1 MLLFVVEFLP
11 RMTMDRTLQN
21 GEHPRR
27 LLFVVNVAW
36 FFLSHR
42 LPIARAAAREGFRV
56 HLATTITDERER
68 RAIADAGIELHEIP
82 FGRSSM
88 HIFGEVATL
97 RPLARLYSR
106 LQPELIHHVSIK
118 PVIYGSLLA
127 RCYRIRAVVNSI
139 PGLGH
144 AFLTRGWRAE
154 LLRRFLVSLYRLALR
169 PSNVLVIFQNQEN
182 REYFLE
188 QRIVRPAQC
197 ALVRGV
203 GVDLAAFN
211 PTLPPAGAIV
221 VTMAA
226 RMLKEKGVEIF
237 VTAAR
242 RLRSEGHAATF
253 RLVGD
258 PDPMSP
264 GTISRELLD
273 QWNSEGVVNWLG
285 HRADMPN
292 VMAESHIVCLP
303 TYYGEGLPKVLLEAA
318 AAGRPI
324 VTTAIPGCR
333 DIGRHGENALLV
345 TPRDVDSLVD
355 ALRTLI
361 TDRGMREQFGRRGRE
376 IVEQEFSETSL
387 VQQTLDVYREA
398 LGQAPRSS

>member
-1 MLLFVVEFLP
+1 LESAEP
-11 RMTMDRTLQN
+11 ERAA
-21 GEHPRR
+21 PRR

-42 LPIARAAAREGFRV
+42 LPLARAASREGFRV
-56 HLATTITDERER
+56 YLATTITHERER

-82 FGRSSM
+82 FVRSST
-88 HIFGEVATL
+88 HVFGEFATFK
-97 RPLARLYSR
+97 RLARLYSR
-106 LQPELIHHVSIK
+106 LRPELVHHVTIK

-127 RCYRIRAVVNSI
+127 RYYRVRAVVNSI

-144 AFLTRGWRAE
+144 AFLTRGWRAN
-154 LLRRFLVSLYRLALR
+154 LLRRFLVRLYRLAMR
-169 PSNVLVIFQNQEN
+169 SSSVTVIFQNVEN
-182 REYFLE
+182 RDYFLA
-188 QRIVRPAQC
+188 QRIVRPEQC

-203 GVDLAAFN
+203 GVDLAEFR
-211 PTLPPAGAIV
+211 PTPPRAGAIV

-237 VTAAR
+237 VAASR
-242 RLRSEGHAATF
+242 RLLSEGHAAVF

-264 GTISRELLD
+264 GTIARETLE
-273 QWNSEGVVNWLG
+273 QWNSDGVVTWIQ
-285 HRADMPN
+285 HRTDMPE
-292 VMAESHIVCLP
+292 VLAESHIVCLP

-345 TPRDVDSLVD
+345 QPRDVEGLAD

-361 TDRGMREQFGRRGRE
+361 IDAGMRERFGRRGRE
-376 IVEQEFSETSL
+376 IVEQEFSESSL
-387 VQQTLDVYREA
+387 VQQTIDVYRDA
-398 LGQAPRSS
+398 LARARRQS